1 MTSAIRKTLKN
12 SALALTLAL
21 GFAVSAH
28 AQQASGN
35 IMGDAVTGDTVIVS
49 GPETGFHREVSI
61 DRDGRYNLRAIPAGN
76 YTVTVKHADG
86 SEEAPKP
93 IAVRG
98 GGATA
103 RVK

>member
-1 MTSAIRKTLKN
+1 MTSAISKTLKR
-12 SALALTLAL
+12 SALALTIAL
-21 GFAVSAH
+21 GFAVSAN

-35 IMGDAVTGDTVIVS
+35 IMGDAAKGDTIVIH
-49 GPETGFHREVSI
+49 GTETGFHREVAI
-61 DRDGRYNLRAIPAGN
+61 ERDGRYNLRAIPAGS

-86 SEEAPKP
+86 TEAAPKP

-98 GGATA
+98 GGATV